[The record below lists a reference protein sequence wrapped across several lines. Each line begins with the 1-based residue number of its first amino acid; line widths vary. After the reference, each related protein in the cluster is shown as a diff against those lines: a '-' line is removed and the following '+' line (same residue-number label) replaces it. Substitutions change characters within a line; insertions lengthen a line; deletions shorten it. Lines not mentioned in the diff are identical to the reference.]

1 LLIVGCAPITFS
13 NLQSAKMTRKGKFEF
28 TPSFSTSI
36 NTNSFGLQTSYGLNY
51 KYNFRLRLERI
62 MIERIMTD
70 FDEFESGSSNFIDM
84 SIFNLKANI
93 THLSFGIKYKLLKNK
108 SAIYIPI
115 SFTKIDND
123 SEIIKQIEPTYI
135 HTFSFK
141 YLEINPSIKA
151 LIPLDSNTKDYLLAY
166 KLIPLDS
173 NTKDYLLAY
182 NLGFGISSNLS
193 KWVIRPEVG
202 ILTSPLREG
211 SIPHMSIGLSLYQ

>member
-1 LLIVGCAPITFS
+1 MIRRLTILLLIVGCVPITFS

-36 NTNSFGLQTSYGLNY
+36 NTNSFGLQTSYGLNN

-70 FDEFESGSSNFIDM
+70 IDEFESGSSNFIDM
-84 SIFNLKANI
+84 SIFNFKANI
-93 THLSFGIKYKLLKNK
+93 THLSFGIKYQLLKNK

-166 KLIPLDS
+166 
-173 NTKDYLLAY
+173 

-202 ILTSPLREG
+202 ILTSPLEEG
-211 SIPHMSIGLSLYQ
+211 GIPHMSIGLSLYQ

>member
-1 LLIVGCAPITFS
+1 MKKLLIIALLIVGCAPITFS

-36 NTNSFGLQTSYGLNY
+36 NTNSFGLQTSYGLNN

-62 MIERIMTD
+62 MID
-70 FDEFESGSSNFIDM
+70 FDEFESDSSNFIDM
-84 SIFNLKANI
+84 SIFNFKANI

-151 LIPLDSNTKDYLLAY
+151 LIPLESNTK
-166 KLIPLDS
+166 
-173 NTKDYLLAY
+173 NYLLAY

-211 SIPHMSIGLSLYQ
+211 GIPHMSIGLSLYQ

>member
-1 LLIVGCAPITFS
+1 MKKLLIIALLIVGCAPITFS

-36 NTNSFGLQTSYGLNY
+36 NTNSFGLQTSYGLNN

-62 MIERIMTD
+62 MID
-70 FDEFESGSSNFIDM
+70 FDEFESDSSNFIDM
-84 SIFNLKANI
+84 SIFNFKANI
-93 THLSFGIKYKLLKNK
+93 THLSFGIKYQLLKNK

-115 SFTKIDND
+115 SLTKIDND

-166 KLIPLDS
+166 
-173 NTKDYLLAY
+173 

-202 ILTSPLREG
+202 ILTSPLEEG
-211 SIPHMSIGLSLYQ
+211 GIPHMSIGLSLYQ

>member
-1 LLIVGCAPITFS
+1 MKKLLIIALLIVGCAPITFS

-36 NTNSFGLQTSYGLNY
+36 NTNSFGLQTSYGLNN

-62 MIERIMTD
+62 MID

-84 SIFNLKANI
+84 SIFNFKANI
-93 THLSFGIKYKLLKNK
+93 THLSFGIKYQLLKNK

-115 SFTKIDND
+115 SFTKIDNN

-166 KLIPLDS
+166 
-173 NTKDYLLAY
+173 

-193 KWVIRPEVG
+193 KWVIRPEMG
-202 ILTSPLREG
+202 ILSSPLEG
-211 SIPHMSIGLSLYQ
+211 GGIPHMSIGLSLYK

>member
-1 LLIVGCAPITFS
+1 MIRRLIILLLIVGCAPITFS

-36 NTNSFGLQTSYGLNY
+36 NTNSFGLQTSYGLNN

-62 MIERIMTD
+62 MID

-84 SIFNLKANI
+84 SIFNFKANI
-93 THLSFGIKYKLLKNK
+93 THLSFGIKYQLLKNK

-141 YLEINPSIKA
+141 YLGINPSIKA
-151 LIPLDSNTKDYLLAY
+151 
-166 KLIPLDS
+166 LIPLDS

-202 ILTSPLREG
+202 ILTSPLEEG
-211 SIPHMSIGLSLYQ
+211 GIPHMSI

>member
-1 LLIVGCAPITFS
+1 MIRRLTILLLIVGCAPITFS

-36 NTNSFGLQTSYGLNY
+36 NTNSFGLQTSYGLNN

-62 MIERIMTD
+62 MID

-84 SIFNLKANI
+84 SIFNFKANI
-93 THLSFGIKYKLLKNK
+93 THLSFGIKYQLLKNK

-166 KLIPLDS
+166 
-173 NTKDYLLAY
+173 

-202 ILTSPLREG
+202 ILTSPLEEG
-211 SIPHMSIGLSLYQ
+211 GIPHMSIGLSLYQ

>member
-1 LLIVGCAPITFS
+1 MIRRLIILLLIVGCAPITFS

-36 NTNSFGLQTSYGLNY
+36 NTNSFGLQTSYGLNN

-62 MIERIMTD
+62 MID
-70 FDEFESGSSNFIDM
+70 FDEFESDSSNFIDM
-84 SIFNLKANI
+84 SIFNFKANI
-93 THLSFGIKYKLLKNK
+93 THLSFGIKYQLLKNK

-123 SEIIKQIEPTYI
+123 IEIIKQIEPTYI

-166 KLIPLDS
+166 
-173 NTKDYLLAY
+173 

-193 KWVIRPEVG
+193 KWVIRHEVG
-202 ILTSPLREG
+202 ILTSPLEG
-211 SIPHMSIGLSLYQ
+211 GGIPHMSIGLSLYQ

>member
-1 LLIVGCAPITFS
+1 MIRRLIILLLIVGCAPITFS

-36 NTNSFGLQTSYGLNY
+36 NTNSFGLQTSYGLNN

-62 MIERIMTD
+62 MID
-70 FDEFESGSSNFIDM
+70 FDEFESDSSNFIDM
-84 SIFNLKANI
+84 SIFNFKANI
-93 THLSFGIKYKLLKNK
+93 THLSFGIKYQLLKNK

-166 KLIPLDS
+166 
-173 NTKDYLLAY
+173 

-193 KWVIRPEVG
+193 KWVIRSEVG
-202 ILTSPLREG
+202 ILTSPLAEG
-211 SIPHMSIGLSLYQ
+211 GIPHMSIGLSLYQ

>member
-1 LLIVGCAPITFS
+1 MIRRLIILLLIVGCAPITFS

-36 NTNSFGLQTSYGLNY
+36 NTNSFGLQTSYGLNN

-62 MIERIMTD
+62 MID
-70 FDEFESGSSNFIDM
+70 FDDFESDSSNFIDM
-84 SIFNLKANI
+84 SIFNFKANI
-93 THLSFGIKYKLLKNK
+93 THLSFGIKYQLLKNK

-166 KLIPLDS
+166 
-173 NTKDYLLAY
+173 

-202 ILTSPLREG
+202 ILTSPLEEG
-211 SIPHMSIGLSLYQ
+211 GIPHMSIGLSLYQ

>member
-1 LLIVGCAPITFS
+1 MIRRLIILLLIVGCAPITFS

-36 NTNSFGLQTSYGLNY
+36 NTNSFGLQTSYGLNN

-62 MIERIMTD
+62 MID

-84 SIFNLKANI
+84 SIFNFKANI
-93 THLSFGIKYKLLKNK
+93 THLSFGIKYQLLKNK

-123 SEIIKQIEPTYI
+123 IEIIKQIEPTYI

-166 KLIPLDS
+166 
-173 NTKDYLLAY
+173 

-193 KWVIRPEVG
+193 KWVIRHEVG
-202 ILTSPLREG
+202 ILTSPLEG
-211 SIPHMSIGLSLYQ
+211 GGIPHMSIGLSLYQ